1 MGRPSKLTD
10 AQWSEIQRRLL
21 AGEKQAALAREFG
34 ISKAALGER
43 VSKRTE
49 TIRTVAKDIVRAEI
63 ALHKLP
69 VSEQFMAVTLAEE
82 LKAISGHLAGAAR
95 FSAATSHRLAGIANA
110 RVQEVDDVNLT
121 DESEL
126 TLKSLAV
133 LQRMANDA
141 SVIPLNLLAANK
153 ALVERNNAP
162 SEDEGGPAQG
172 VLVVPGVID
181 NPSAWTKLVQKA
193 PQQKE

>member
-110 RVQEVDDVNLT
+110 KVQEVDDAEPT
-121 DESEL
+121 EKSEL
-126 TLKSLAV
+126 ALKSLAV

-162 SEDEGGPAQG
+162 EEDEGGTRIMAP
-172 VLVVPGVID
+172 VI
-181 NPSAWTKLVQKA
+181 NLTLSK
-193 PQQKE
+193 

>member
-1 MGRPSKLTD
+1 VGRPSKLTD

-162 SEDEGGPAQG
+162 SEDEGGPASG

>member
-110 RVQEVDDVNLT
+110 KVQEVDDADPT
-121 DESEL
+121 DKSEL
-126 TLKSLAV
+126 ALKSLAV

-162 SEDEGGPAQG
+162 SEDEGGPASG
-172 VLVVPGVID
+172 VLVVPGVIE
-181 NPSAWTKLVQKA
+181 NPSAWTKLVQK
-193 PQQKE
+193 K

>member
-110 RVQEVDDVNLT
+110 KVQEVDDADPT
-121 DESEL
+121 DKSEL

-181 NPSAWTKLVQKA
+181 NPSAWTQLVQKA

>member
-1 MGRPSKLTD
+1 VGRPSKLTD

-49 TIRTVAKDIVRAEI
+49 TIRSVANDLARAEI
-63 ALHKLP
+63 SLHKLP

-193 PQQKE
+193 PQTKE

>member
-34 ISKAALGER
+34 ISKATLGER

-69 VSEQFMAVTLAEE
+69 VSEQFLAVTLAEE

-110 RVQEVDDVNLT
+110 KVQEVDDAEPT
-121 DESEL
+121 EKSEL
-126 TLKSLAV
+126 ALKSLAV

-162 SEDEGGPAQG
+162 SEDEGGPASG
-172 VLVVPGVID
+172 VLIVPGVID
-181 NPSAWTKLVQKA
+181 NPSAWTQLVQK
-193 PQQKE
+193 K

>member
-110 RVQEVDDVNLT
+110 KVQEVDDADPT
-121 DESEL
+121 DKSEL

-181 NPSAWTKLVQKA
+181 NPSAWTQLVQK
-193 PQQKE
+193 K

>member
-162 SEDEGGPAQG
+162 SEDEGGPASG

>member
-110 RVQEVDDVNLT
+110 KVQEVDDAEPT
-121 DESEL
+121 EKSEL
-126 TLKSLAV
+126 ALKSLAV

-153 ALVERNNAP
+153 ALVDRNNAP
-162 SEDEGGPAQG
+162 SEDEGGPASG
-172 VLVVPGVID
+172 VLIVPGVID
-181 NPSAWTKLVQKA
+181 NPSAWTKLVQK
-193 PQQKE
+193 K

>member
-1 MGRPSKLTD
+1 
-10 AQWSEIQRRLL
+10 
-21 AGEKQAALAREFG
+21 
-34 ISKAALGER
+34 
-43 VSKRTE
+43 
-49 TIRTVAKDIVRAEI
+49 
-63 ALHKLP
+63 
-69 VSEQFMAVTLAEE
+69 
-82 LKAISGHLAGAAR
+82 
-95 FSAATSHRLAGIANA
+95 
-110 RVQEVDDVNLT
+110 
-121 DESEL
+121 
-126 TLKSLAV
+126 
-133 LQRMANDA
+133 MANDA

>member
-69 VSEQFMAVTLAEE
+69 VSEQFLAVTLAEE

-110 RVQEVDDVNLT
+110 KVQEVDDAEPT
-121 DESEL
+121 EKSEL
-126 TLKSLAV
+126 ALKSLAV

>member
-110 RVQEVDDVNLT
+110 KVQEVDDADPT
-121 DESEL
+121 DKSEL

-181 NPSAWTKLVQKA
+181 NPSAWTKLVQSA